1 MEVWSAVVLCFFV
14 LAMEFH
20 EKLQSLGTKEGLKG
34 SKVSRAVE
42 RFSWNITI
50 LKVSYTLMHAEKAQ
64 QPIGAEYQNMFQP
77 LAGCS
82 YFVLSTSL
90 PSPLFFV
97 TPASWFL
104 CSPSFLTPRARLT
117 CWNTPRLKSWRT
129 WSRSV
134 MLLWLETSPRRE
146 PD

>member
-1 MEVWSAVVLCFFV
+1 MYEIGTVSLICFFI

-90 PSPLFFV
+90 SSPSFFV
-97 TPASWFL
+97 TPAS
-104 CSPSFLTPRARLT
+104 
-117 CWNTPRLKSWRT
+117 
-129 WSRSV
+129 
-134 MLLWLETSPRRE
+134 
-146 PD
+146 